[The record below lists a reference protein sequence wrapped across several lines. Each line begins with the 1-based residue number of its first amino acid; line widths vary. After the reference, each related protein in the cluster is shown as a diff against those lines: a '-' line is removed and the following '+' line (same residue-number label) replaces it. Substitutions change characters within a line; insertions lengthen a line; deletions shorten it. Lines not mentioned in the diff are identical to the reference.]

1 MECALIL
8 VYFVFSGDQLLCL
21 QNFEAAVQVN
31 VLVKGQP
38 WDEAPDV
45 EGDSSSLSHFKTS
58 FKGQMTLNQSSVVL
72 NSTLFN

>member
-1 MECALIL
+1 MLF
-8 VYFVFSGDQLLCL
+8 VRSVFSGDSSLCL

-38 WDEAPDV
+38 WEEAPDV
-45 EGDSSSLSHFKTS
+45 EGDSLSPSHFKTS